1 MPLVIDLDCD
11 SYNGSRG
18 TKTST
23 GFLLPFFTYMH
34 GLELD
39 VIELTLDEGNPQRID
54 WMDPIRAPMDRCN
67 PTSN

>member
-23 GFLLPFFTYMH
+23 GFLLPFFIYMH

-39 VIELTLDEGNPQRID
+39 VIELTY
-54 WMDPIRAPMDRCN
+54 
-67 PTSN
+67 T

>member
-23 GFLLPFFTYMH
+23 GFLLPFFMH
-34 GLELD
+34 GLQLD
-39 VIELTLDEGNPQRID
+39 VIELTLDEGNPNRLD
-54 WMDPIRAPMDRCN
+54 GPM
-67 PTSN
+67 